1 MWRWNTPARAG
12 NIGRRTMLLNIDRK
26 YPKAGYTI
34 GKLFIDGYAFSD
46 TLEDTVRAGDKIPG
60 QTAIPA
66 GTYRLILSESK
77 RFGRILPEILGV
89 PGFTGVRIH
98 AGNTAADSSGCVLI
112 GKNSAPGM
120 LTESRA
126 TLSRLM
132 GQLYGKRDMWIKI
145 G

>member
-1 MWRWNTPARAG
+1 MW
-12 NIGRRTMLLNIDRK
+12 LNLDRK
-26 YPKAGYTI
+26 YLKPGWTI
-34 GKLFIDGYAFSD
+34 GHLYVDGYFFAD
-46 TLEDTVRAGDKIPG
+46 TLEDRVRNLATDKKVPG
-60 QTAIPA
+60 ETAIPA

-77 RFGRILPEILGV
+77 RFKRILPEILGV

-98 AGNTAADSSGCVLI
+98 AGNTAADSAGCVLI
-112 GKNSAPGM
+112 GKNTAPGM

-126 TLSRLM
+126 YMARLM